1 MKKFLIATTALVAT
15 AGASYADV
23 SVSGDGRMGV
33 VFDGDD
39 WDMSSRVRGKLTLS
53 GETDGGVTFGGSFDI
68 HNAAKAAEG
77 TSGHIFASGAF
88 GKLSMGDVDGAA
100 KAAVG
105 NVSAVGY
112 TLLNETNKNLFINAG
127 TDVDGDGT
135 DDTAYPVP
143 SALYEYSTGALTIYA
158 GIGQIGGTSYT
169 ATGLTVGTLTSV
181 TGTASFGQ
189 SYSLGVK
196 YVVSG
201 FTLRAGYE
209 ATQDVSITGT
219 SGTTTASVDAGTI
232 SGLHLGADWTNGA
245 LTLKGRAGL
254 LDLGDQ
260 LGDAHQWAVSA
271 DYAFGATT
279 VTGYYRWI
287 NADWAADTAWA
298 YGIGAAYDLGGG
310 AAIKG
315 GIEKTSGGKKTIAD
329 LGMTF
334 SF

>member
-68 HNAAKAAEG
+68 HNAAAAAAG

-143 SALYEYSTGALTIYA
+143 SALYEYSTGALTLYA

-169 ATGLTVGTLTSV
+169 LG
-181 TGTASFGQ
+181 TGTTAVTADFGQ

-201 FTLRAGYE
+201 FTLSAGYE
-209 ATQDVSITGT
+209 ATQDVSFAN
-219 SGTTTASVDAGTI
+219 TTTTLDQGSI
-232 SGLHLGADWTNGA
+232 SGFHLGADWTNGA

-254 LDLGDQ
+254 LDLGDT

-298 YGIGAAYDLGGG
+298 YGLGAAYDLGGG

-315 GIEKTSGGKKTIAD
+315 GIEKTSASKTIAD

>member
-33 VFDGDD
+33 VFDGED
-39 WDMSSRVRGKLTLS
+39 WNMSSRVRGKLTLS

-135 DDTAYPVP
+135 DDTIYPVP

-158 GIGQIGGTSYT
+158 GIGQIGGTSYSGTINT
-169 ATGLTVGTLTSV
+169 ATGTA
-181 TGTASFGQ
+181 TGVLSFGQ

-201 FTLRAGYE
+201 FTLSAGYE
-209 ATQDVSITGT
+209 ATQDAALATGT
-219 SGTTTASVDAGTI
+219 AGTGTEI
-232 SGLHLGADWTNGA
+232 SIGTLSGVHLGADWTNGA

-254 LDLGDQ
+254 LDLGDN

-298 YGIGAAYDLGGG
+298 YGLGAAYDLGGG

-315 GIEKTSGGKKTIAD
+315 GIEKTSASKTIAD